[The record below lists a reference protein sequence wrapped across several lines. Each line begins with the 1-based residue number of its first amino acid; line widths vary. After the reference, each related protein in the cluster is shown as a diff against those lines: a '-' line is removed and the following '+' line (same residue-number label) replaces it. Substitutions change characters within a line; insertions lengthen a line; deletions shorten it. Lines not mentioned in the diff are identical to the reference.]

1 MSDSRPRYASSAA
14 AWALAATA
22 LSAAAQEPSAAPD
35 FEVQVKAFQERIAA
49 LDAVD
54 PLQPQALGQRL
65 ELARL
70 LHGASQ
76 QECRPELATAEQVLA
91 PVLGATASATIAW
104 PDGPGDALALLQ
116 TLQNTQGQ
124 CAADEAAS
132 RAAFESAI
140 ETGARAVEVL
150 RDNWDFEEM
159 AIAQFNIAF
168 ARYQLG
174 DVDGALRDL
183 EQVLA
188 WDQEFGFREEL
199 ENDYATW
206 LRWRDG
212 QDPDPDEVDRFVTS
226 FNQTKARFQFAWK
239 PHRSHWSTEAW
250 RADLKN
256 GKFSEATVR
265 YATEVDVTREGED
278 WVVATRLEAVPT
290 LQAQDSANAANVR
303 ERMQALI
310 GGLTAALPEM
320 VIAPDGTF
328 KSLRNLEQHR
338 ADLLREVKRAVADGS
353 TGGAGPASADAERA
367 VETFLSPELLTT
379 LAAAQWDIA
388 VAAWIDGELDHGDWY
403 TATFAE
409 PLPGFSDKPVSKTM
423 EFKVSRWLPC
433 APGRA
438 PQCVEVLVKI
448 TPDEQ
453 AMSEAIA
460 EFVSRLM
467 PAASQSEMKQALLNV
482 DFEFDVRYR
491 LVTEP
496 DTLRPWAL
504 EERKYL
510 YASSL
515 EKGKRSVQAR
525 RERTVETGSYP
536 E

>member
-1 MSDSRPRYASSAA
+1 MNDPRLRSARWTA
-14 AWALAATA
+14 AWALAAAA
-22 LSAAAQEPSAAPD
+22 LAASAQEPAGEPD
-35 FEVQVKAFQERIAA
+35 FDAQVAAFRERIAA

-54 PLQPQALGQRL
+54 PLQPEVLDQRIDF
-65 ELARL
+65 ARL

-76 QECRPELATAEQVLA
+76 RECLPQLATAEQVLA
-91 PVLGATASATIAW
+91 PALGATASATIAW

-116 TLQNTQGQ
+116 TIQNSQGL
-124 CAADEAAS
+124 CASDEPAS

-140 ETGARAVEVL
+140 KTGTRAVDVL
-150 RDNWDFEEM
+150 RDNWDYEEM

-188 WDQEFGFREEL
+188 WDQEFGFRDEL
-199 ENDYATW
+199 KTDYATW

-212 QDPDPDEVDRFVTS
+212 KDPDADEVDRFVTS
-226 FNQTKARFQFAWK
+226 FNPTKARFRFAWK
-239 PHRSHWSTEAW
+239 PHRSQWSTEAW
-250 RADLKN
+250 RANLKN
-256 GKFSEATVR
+256 GAFSEATIR
-265 YATEVDVTREGED
+265 YETKVEVTREGDD
-278 WVVATRLEAVPT
+278 WVVATILDDVPT
-290 LQAQDSANAANVR
+290 IQTQNSAGPVNVP

-310 GGLTAALPEM
+310 SGLTAALPEM

-338 ADLLREVKRAVADGS
+338 ADLLREVKRAVADS
-353 TGGAGPASADAERA
+353 PKAPTGPAAAEAERA
-367 VETFLSPELLTT
+367 VEKFLSPELLTT

-409 PLPGFSDKPVSKTM
+409 PLPGFTDKPVSKTM

-448 TPDEQ
+448 TPDDK
-453 AMSEAIA
+453 AMSEAVVD
-460 EFVSRLM
+460 FVSRIM
-467 PAASQSEMKQALLNV
+467 PAGSQAEIKDALLNV
-482 DFEFDVRYR
+482 DFKFDVRYR
-491 LVTEP
+491 LLTEP

-515 EKGKRSVQAR
+515 ENGKRSVQVR
-525 RERTVETGSYP
+525 RERTVETGRYP